1 MIVDASAGRSATSTS
16 SDAGADPV
24 RAGLVERLA
33 ATLPGLRICTRSSG
47 EVALRTQNPGP
58 GISRSHLETSALAS
72 PRRPP
77 PPPRLGPISKN
88 PHTDPPPPP
97 VCAAHAAVTATALE
111 RAWNVPRTPTE
122 LILASTSRYRRELLE
137 RLGFAFRC
145 VAPDVDE
152 TAVKRL
158 GLAPRDLA
166 LELAKRKAGIGAKA
180 NPAACVIGS
189 DQVCSLGSRIFSKP
203 MDRAGAI
210 AQLEALSGQTHELST
225 AVAMASGNELETHV
239 EVTTLRMRELSRAEI
254 ERFVDLDTPF
264 DCAGS
269 YKIEAHGIG
278 LFAAIQSTD
287 WNAIVGLP
295 LLWLGQR
302 LRERGFAGP

>member
-1 MIVDASAGRSATSTS
+1 MDASVSRFVTSTS
-16 SDAGADPV
+16 SDAEGDRV
-24 RAGLVERLA
+24 RPALAERQA
-33 ATLPGLRICTRSSG
+33 VIRPGLRICTRSSG

-225 AVAMASGNELETHV
+225 AVAMASGNEVRVPYGRTDDRLDDALQPRRDLGGPARRRAAVARDQRVAATFQ
-239 EVTTLRMRELSRAEI
+239 TT
-254 ERFVDLDTPF
+254 FVSLPSST
-264 DCAGS
+264 S
-269 YKIEAHGIG
+269 TVS
-278 LFAAIQSTD
+278 LFSS
-287 WNAIVGLP
+287 
-295 LLWLGQR
+295 
-302 LRERGFAGP
+302 